1 MSAEKPEVGD
11 VWEDSKGMVHI
22 SRIFTLSD
30 DTRAIVFIDNNNNTV
45 LEDSAKEE
53 HFIKMF
59 TYSGKSK
66 ASIEDLFCVKENAKN
81 DTQTD
86 LRKIDD
92 MQHDKAAYKALCE
105 KWLKQQSEINRLREV
120 IKRVDEQIH
129 RIKDCPRNTTAF
141 WQIESAKVGLN
152 EALIGESEEE

>member
-30 DTRAIVFIDNNNNTV
+30 DTRAIVFINNNNNTV
-45 LEDSAKEE
+45 LEDSAREE

-86 LRKIDD
+86 LRTIGEL
-92 MQHDKAAYKALCE
+92 QA
-105 KWLKQQSEINRLREV
+105 EINRLKKV
-120 IKRVDEQIH
+120 LKDIFMIAKRNKSALLATPEN
-129 RIKDCPRNTTAF
+129 NTLSL
-141 WQIESAKVGLN
+141 IEN
-152 EALIGESEEE
+152 ECALALIGESEEK

>member
-45 LEDSAKEE
+45 LEDSAREE

-66 ASIEDLFCVKENAKN
+66 ASIEDLFCVKENAKMIHKQICVKLMICN
-81 DTQTD
+81 TI
-86 LRKIDD
+86 K
-92 MQHDKAAYKALCE
+92 QHIRHC
-105 KWLKQQSEINRLREV
+105 
-120 IKRVDEQIH
+120 
-129 RIKDCPRNTTAF
+129 
-141 WQIESAKVGLN
+141 AKNG
-152 EALIGESEEE
+152 

>member
-45 LEDSAKEE
+45 LEDSAREE

-86 LRKIDD
+86 LRTIGEL
-92 MQHDKAAYKALCE
+92 QA
-105 KWLKQQSEINRLREV
+105 EINRLKKV
-120 IKRVDEQIH
+120 LKDIFIIAKRNKSALLATPEN
-129 RIKDCPRNTTAF
+129 NTLSL
-141 WQIESAKVGLN
+141 IEN
-152 EALIGESEEE
+152 ECALALIGESEEK

>member
-45 LEDSAKEE
+45 LEDSAREE

-86 LRKIDD
+86 LRTIGEL
-92 MQHDKAAYKALCE
+92 QA
-105 KWLKQQSEINRLREV
+105 EINRLKKV
-120 IKRVDEQIH
+120 LKDIFIIAKRNKSALLATPEN
-129 RIKDCPRNTTAF
+129 NTLSL
-141 WQIESAKVGLN
+141 IEN
-152 EALIGESEEE
+152 ECALALIGESEEQ

>member
-30 DTRAIVFIDNNNNTV
+30 DTRAIVFISNNNNIV
-45 LEDSAKEE
+45 LEDSAREE

-86 LRKIDD
+86 LRTIGEL
-92 MQHDKAAYKALCE
+92 QA
-105 KWLKQQSEINRLREV
+105 EINRLKTTLKNLKELML
-120 IKRVDEQIH
+120 DP
-129 RIKDCPRNTTAF
+129 DCVQYRGDIYVMVRA
-141 WQIESAKVGLN
+141 ID
-152 EALIGESEEE
+152 EALGRRSNNSGNSVKM

>member
-45 LEDSAKEE
+45 LEDSAREE

-66 ASIEDLFCVKENAKN
+66 ASVNDLFQTEQDVANNVAKPTLQHLQAEN
-81 DTQTD
+81 
-86 LRKIDD
+86 
-92 MQHDKAAYKALCE
+92 
-105 KWLKQQSEINRLREV
+105 NRL
-120 IKRVDEQIH
+120 KTTLKNLKSLMLDP
-129 RIKDCPRNTTAF
+129 DCVQDRGDIYVMVRA
-141 WQIESAKVGLN
+141 IDK
-152 EALIGESEEE
+152 ALIGESEEKN

>member
-30 DTRAIVFIDNNNNTV
+30 DTRAIVFINNNNNTV
-45 LEDSAKEE
+45 LEDSAREE

-86 LRKIDD
+86 LRTIGEL
-92 MQHDKAAYKALCE
+92 QA
-105 KWLKQQSEINRLREV
+105 EINRLKKV
-120 IKRVDEQIH
+120 L
-129 RIKDCPRNTTAF
+129 KDIFIIARRNKSALLATPENNTLSL
-141 WQIESAKVGLN
+141 IEN
-152 EALIGESEEE
+152 ECALALIGESSEK

>member
-45 LEDSAKEE
+45 LEDSAREE

-66 ASIEDLFCVKENAKN
+66 ACVNDLIQTEQDVANNVAKPTLQHFCNIFER
-81 DTQTD
+81 
-86 LRKIDD
+86 L
-92 MQHDKAAYKALCE
+92 YK
-105 KWLKQQSEINRLREV
+105 
-120 IKRVDEQIH
+120 
-129 RIKDCPRNTTAF
+129 
-141 WQIESAKVGLN
+141 
-152 EALIGESEEE
+152 

>member
-45 LEDSAKEE
+45 VEDSAREE

-66 ASIEDLFCVKENAKN
+66 ASVNDLFQTEQDVANNVAKPTLQHLQAEN
-81 DTQTD
+81 
-86 LRKIDD
+86 
-92 MQHDKAAYKALCE
+92 
-105 KWLKQQSEINRLREV
+105 NRL
-120 IKRVDEQIH
+120 KTTLKNLKSLMLDP
-129 RIKDCPRNTTAF
+129 DCVQDRGDIYVMVRA
-141 WQIESAKVGLN
+141 IDK
-152 EALIGESEEE
+152 ALIGESEEQ

>member
-45 LEDSAKEE
+45 LEDSAREE

-86 LRKIDD
+86 LRTIGEL
-92 MQHDKAAYKALCE
+92 QA
-105 KWLKQQSEINRLREV
+105 EINRLRKALEYYA
-120 IKRVDEQIH
+120 DESNYSHYSGNNEIICDENCGDVA
-129 RIKDCPRNTTAF
+129 RKA
-141 WQIESAKVGLN
+141 LN
-152 EALIGESEEE
+152 ESEE

>member
-45 LEDSAKEE
+45 LEDSAREE

-86 LRKIDD
+86 LRTIGELQAENNRLKTTLKNLKSLMLDPDCVLDRGYIYV
-92 MQHDKAAYKALCE
+92 MVRAIDKA
-105 KWLKQQSEINRLREV
+105 
-120 IKRVDEQIH
+120 
-129 RIKDCPRNTTAF
+129 
-141 WQIESAKVGLN
+141 LN
-152 EALIGESEEE
+152 GESEEK

>member
-45 LEDSAKEE
+45 LEDSAREE

-86 LRKIDD
+86 LRTIGEL
-92 MQHDKAAYKALCE
+92 QAE
-105 KWLKQQSEINRLREV
+105 NNRL
-120 IKRVDEQIH
+120 KTTLKNLKSLMLDP
-129 RIKDCPRNTTAF
+129 DCVLDRGD
-141 WQIESAKVGLN
+141 IYVMV
-152 EALIGESEEE
+152 

>member
-45 LEDSAKEE
+45 LEDSAREE

-86 LRKIDD
+86 FLFFMSAEKNLSGKKTGEN
-92 MQHDKAAYKALCE
+92 QSKAKHYC
-105 KWLKQQSEINRLREV
+105 S
-120 IKRVDEQIH
+120 
-129 RIKDCPRNTTAF
+129 
-141 WQIESAKVGLN
+141 
-152 EALIGESEEE
+152 

>member
-45 LEDSAKEE
+45 LEDSAREE

-66 ASIEDLFCVKENAKN
+66 ASVNDLFQTEQDVANNVAKPTLQHLQAEN
-81 DTQTD
+81 
-86 LRKIDD
+86 
-92 MQHDKAAYKALCE
+92 
-105 KWLKQQSEINRLREV
+105 NRL
-120 IKRVDEQIH
+120 KTTLKNLKSLMLDP
-129 RIKDCPRNTTAF
+129 DCVQDRGDIYVMVRA
-141 WQIESAKVGLN
+141 IDK
-152 EALIGESEEE
+152 ALIGESEER